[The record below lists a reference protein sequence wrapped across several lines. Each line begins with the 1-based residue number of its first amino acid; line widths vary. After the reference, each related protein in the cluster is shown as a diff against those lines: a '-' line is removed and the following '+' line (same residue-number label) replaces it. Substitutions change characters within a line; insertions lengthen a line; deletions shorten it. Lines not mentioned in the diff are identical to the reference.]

1 MGMAV
6 VENVADNLK
15 QLQDEIAALAQAA
28 GRDPAEITL
37 VAVSKTHPATAIQE
51 ALATGHT
58 HFGENRVQ
66 ELQDK
71 QPALPESIQWHL
83 IGHLQ
88 TNKVK
93 YLAPYVHLIH
103 SVDSEK
109 LLKEIDK
116 RAAQNERTLG
126 VLIQVNISEED
137 QKSGAEMSD
146 VPALLVAAGQY
157 PNVAV
162 KGLMGMAQFTE
173 DEAVIR
179 RQFRSLRTL
188 RDELLGQSLPAN
200 VSLKELSMGMSGDYA
215 IAIEEG
221 ATILRIGSAIFGAR
235 GKH

>member
-1 MGMAV
+1 MAAAD
-6 VENVADNLK
+6 NVADNLT
-15 QLQDEIAALAQAA
+15 QFQNEIARLARAA
-28 GRDPAEITL
+28 GRAPAEITL

-71 QPALPESIQWHL
+71 QPALPESIHWHL

-93 YLAPYVHLIH
+93 YIAPYVHLIH

-116 RAAQNERTLG
+116 RAAQNDRVIG

-137 QKSGAEMSD
+137 QKSGVEKDD
-146 VPALLVAAGQY
+146 VPALLHAAAAY
-157 PNVAV
+157 PHVAV
-162 KGLMGMAQFTE
+162 KGVMGMAQFT
-173 DEAVIR
+173 DDNSVIR
-179 RQFRSLRTL
+179 NQFRTLRTL
-188 RDELLGQSLPAN
+188 RDQLKRQSLPEN
-200 VSLKELSMGMSGDYA
+200 VSLDELSMGMSGDYA

-235 GKH
+235 GQH